1 MSVGSRKTAEKR
13 AGNTPG
19 VSGVRTRET
28 TATAGNSADRALL
41 SELILARLEA
51 GIILLGPEKTVL
63 AVNDW
68 FSPYCSFPCREI
80 VGSTIDDLFPG
91 QGKAQLGRSIHAAL
105 KHGIRSILSPDMN
118 LNPLPLVC
126 PDSNGRSNIAAPLPH
141 SITVKPVAGTD
152 GRPHCLVQV
161 NKVAPT
167 TLREAM
173 LYEQTRRMSEL
184 TENLRLAKEIAEKAN
199 QAKSEF
205 LALMSHELRTP
216 LNAIIGFS
224 DILCDEIL
232 GPHEIPQYKDYS
244 IDIREAGQH
253 LLNVINDILDLSK
266 IEADR
271 FDLCDDVVDAV
282 EVIMTVE
289 NMVKNSLSKNEL
301 TLTSSYPD
309 TLPDL
314 LADRRSLKQMLLNL
328 VSNAIKFTPP
338 GGAIEVKAGLSPQ
351 GEVEFM
357 VRDSGVGIPE
367 EDQEN
372 ILEPFTQSSSH
383 LTRTIEGTGLGLALV
398 KKMIEMH
405 GGRIDL
411 KSRLNQGTTIVLTFP
426 AERVIHY

>member
-1 MSVGSRKTAEKR
+1 MSVGSRKTAMIQPGNSQGMPD
-13 AGNTPG
+13 AGNKKFPDISPDGLGT
-19 VSGVRTRET
+19 
-28 TATAGNSADRALL
+28 
-41 SELILARLEA
+41 LILAQLEA
-51 GIILLGPEKTVL
+51 GVILLGPEKTIL
-63 AVNDW
+63 AINDW
-68 FSPYCSFPCREI
+68 FKDYYSFPCSTVE
-80 VGSTIDDLFPG
+80 GSTIDDLFPG

-118 LNPLPLVC
+118 LSPLPLVC
-126 PDSNGRSNIAAPLPH
+126 PDRTAGNNKSTPLPH
-141 SITVKPVAGTD
+141 SITIKPVDGTD
-152 GRPHCLVQV
+152 GRLHCLVQV

-173 LYEQTRRMSEL
+173 LYEQTKRMSEL
-184 TENLRLAKEIAEKAN
+184 TENLRIAKEIAERAN
-199 QAKSEF
+199 LAKSDF

-224 DILCDEIL
+224 DILCEEIL
-232 GPHEIPQYKDYS
+232 GPHGIPQYKDYS
-244 IDIREAGQH
+244 LDIRDAGQH

-289 NMVKNSLSKNEL
+289 NMVKNALDKNEL
-301 TLTSSYPD
+301 TLTCSYPD

-314 LADRRSLKQMLLNL
+314 MADRRSLKQMLLNL

-338 GGAIEVKAGLSPQ
+338 GGSIDVKADLSPQ
-351 GEVEFM
+351 GEVELM

-398 KKMIEMH
+398 KKMIELH

-411 KSRLNQGTTIVLTFP
+411 DSKLNRGTTIVLTFP
-426 AERVIHY
+426 AARVIHR